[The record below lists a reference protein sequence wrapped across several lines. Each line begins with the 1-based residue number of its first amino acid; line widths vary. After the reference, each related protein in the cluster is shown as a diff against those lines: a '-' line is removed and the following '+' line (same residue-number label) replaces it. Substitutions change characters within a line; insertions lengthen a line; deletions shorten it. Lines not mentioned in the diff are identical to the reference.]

1 MRIVND
7 CVKENTLFLEING
20 TCQNVSQLFI
30 NIRDRFIQLTNR
42 VETLEKCCKGV
53 NERLLRVEKCCKSN
67 SDRISKL
74 EEYCRRIQGNIFSW
88 NPPVFYPGTGG
99 TTLPRII
106 SNIEVESKQ
115 KMRKV
120 PFDFR
125 GLEFRRVHGDPP
137 DKFGPKNTKYYTEKE
152 LSPLRARLKKLGYKK
167 YM

>member
-74 EEYCRRIQGNIFSW
+74 EECCRRIQGNIFSW
-88 NPPVFYPGTGG
+88 NPPVDIF
-99 TTLPRII
+99 
-106 SNIEVESKQ
+106 V
-115 KMRKV
+115 
-120 PFDFR
+120 
-125 GLEFRRVHGDPP
+125 
-137 DKFGPKNTKYYTEKE
+137 KFFNWNF
-152 LSPLRARLKKLGYKK
+152 
-167 YM
+167 